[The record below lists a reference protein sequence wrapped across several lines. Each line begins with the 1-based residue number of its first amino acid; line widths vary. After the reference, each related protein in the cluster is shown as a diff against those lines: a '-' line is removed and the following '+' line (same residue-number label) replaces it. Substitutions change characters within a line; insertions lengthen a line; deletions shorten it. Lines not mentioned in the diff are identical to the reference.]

1 MMNEFNVVEFVI
13 DGLIVLII
21 NWLKFWVIMKICL

>member
-21 NWLKFWVIMKICL
+21 NWFKFWVIMEICL

>member
-21 NWLKFWVIMKICL
+21 NWFKFRVIMEICL